1 MWFMALST
9 SVRSLDRNF
18 GADVSTC
25 TPPTPDYVACNLV
38 SGVGRRGDNP
48 HLATSAIDRF
58 GGLEEE
64 DEKLTE
70 KKISV
75 LGSASDLSSI

>member
-1 MWFMALST
+1 
-9 SVRSLDRNF
+9 
-18 GADVSTC
+18 
-25 TPPTPDYVACNLV
+25 
-38 SGVGRRGDNP
+38 VGRRGDNP